1 MNPLRD
7 EVAAKSAQG
16 NNETEQT
23 KVRLMRANVEKQ
35 DSSAKDV
42 DDLLIRRFLRSRK
55 LDIEKAST
63 HFLKYLEWRARF
75 VPNGSIS
82 ESEIPSELGQNKVF
96 LSGWD
101 KTRRPIS
108 VVLGLMVYSLD
119 KICASMSR
127 PNEKFVSILDLEGWG
142 YKNCDIRGYIG
153 CLAIMQLCIYL
164 SVLVMRLLI
173 LSLLLRCFS
182 TSSHIELKILGKSQ
196 RKICYQSSKSVLLIF
211 LLGFVFPVMWYYATV
226 LYFGNYYHKD
236 PREMAGLVASA
247 IVEKL
252 NQVLMEKKESKSGM
266 EILNLFQVNAYEVK
280 KQELMAKNEKL
291 RELLHSM
298 QVTDMVAINNVLG
311 SWGARLKLYNLLLK
325 AVQCDRP
332 IVCTSSF
339 L

>member
-7 EVAAKSAQG
+7 EVAANGAQG

-23 KVRLMRANVEKQ
+23 NVRLMRANVEKQ
-35 DSSAKDV
+35 NPSAKDV
-42 DDLLIRRFLRSRK
+42 DDLLIMRFLRSRK

-108 VVLGLMVYSLD
+108 VVLGGRHVPAKGTEGIEDLRRLMVYSLD

-153 CLAIMQLCIYL
+153 CLAIMQ
-164 SVLVMRLLI
+164 VP
-173 LSLLLRCFS
+173 F
-182 TSSHIELKILGKSQ
+182 
-196 RKICYQSSKSVLLIF
+196 
-211 LLGFVFPVMWYYATV
+211 
-226 LYFGNYYHKD
+226 
-236 PREMAGLVASA
+236 
-247 IVEKL
+247 
-252 NQVLMEKKESKSGM
+252 
-266 EILNLFQVNAYEVK
+266 
-280 KQELMAKNEKL
+280 
-291 RELLHSM
+291 
-298 QVTDMVAINNVLG
+298 
-311 SWGARLKLYNLLLK
+311 K
-325 AVQCDRP
+325 A
-332 IVCTSSF
+332 
-339 L
+339 